1 LTVLT
6 ATVAT
11 LIAIAFMLFGV
22 RAVMIMR
29 DRPRDASEFLRRWF
43 GR

>member
-1 LTVLT
+1 MMLT

-11 LIAIAFMLFGV
+11 LMGIAFVLFGV

-29 DRPRDASEFLRRWF
+29 DRPRDAGEFLRRWF